1 MVDIKAVIKYRTHRA
16 AQKEGGSNW
25 VGFPRAHHRG
35 GRTKVQKLKFC
46 SDFLSEK
53 GATFHLRP
61 GRSIGAVRPCVHTL
75 QFTMLHIV
83 PYTILPLCIS
93 LLFLNSFFFLISGL
107 PPNTVHSAYP
117 PEFSKTE
124 ITRTERIK

>member
-93 LLFLNSFFFLISGL
+93 LLFLNSFFFKSLASLRI
-107 PPNTVHSAYP
+107 PCIVHTITLQNS
-117 PEFSKTE
+117 PELKSPARKE
-124 ITRTERIK
+124 